1 MMNERYMNKSPM
13 YTCTTLYEIATY
25 WSRSKSYNKR
35 KIQEDSYLDPKVDM
49 EPEVE
54 LL

>member
-1 MMNERYMNKSPM
+1 VTPYYKLMDLQ
-13 YTCTTLYEIATY
+13 CILL
-25 WSRSKSYNKR
+25 YNKI
-35 KIQEDSYLDPKVDM
+35 KIQEDSYLDPKVDL

>member
-1 MMNERYMNKSPM
+1 MKYLNNG
-13 YTCTTLYEIATY
+13 
-25 WSRSKSYNKR
+25 SRSKSYNKI
-35 KIQEDSYLDPKVDM
+35 KIQEDPYLDPKVDL